1 MRHHLRRR
9 EMKPRLCL
17 MLPLSAPPHSRCVPP
32 PMRRPAAACDCR
44 TQLPTYRLELA
55 KASPSRAH
63 GGGQGGRRHAAGPA
77 AEAARKCVACA
88 ALLLRCR
95 RSDAAAFPFLFHSR
109 RDARHPLRRRGGH
122 RRDRRRASRAAAR
135 AAASGALCYC
145 GVGAA
150 PFRGADAAQR
160 RSCARC
166 WRPASGRRAWRR
178 ARRWRPCRSA
188 RRTRR
193 RRNTTLTTTTTPTT
207 AQRLRHL
214 RLRPPHPTGCC
225 LSTRLTWP
233 RCWRT
238 ARRCSPQEDRHGQR
252 VIAAALHARRAH
264 PRTRRA
270 GV

>member
-95 RSDAAAFPFLFHSR
+95 RSDAAAFPSLL
-109 RDARHPLRRRGGH
+109 PQ
-122 RRDRRRASRAAAR
+122 
-135 AAASGALCYC
+135 
-145 GVGAA
+145 
-150 PFRGADAAQR
+150 P
-160 RSCARC
+160 
-166 WRPASGRRAWRR
+166 
-178 ARRWRPCRSA
+178 ARRPPPAPAPRLPSARSA
-188 RRTRR
+188 
-193 RRNTTLTTTTTPTT
+193 P
-207 AQRLRHL
+207 
-214 RLRPPHPTGCC
+214 
-225 LSTRLTWP
+225 
-233 RCWRT
+233 RT
-238 ARRCSPQEDRHGQR
+238 ARSCPRCCVGCVVLLRRGRGTFSRALTWR
-252 VIAAALHARRAH
+252 NAAAAPA
-264 PRTRRA
+264 A
-270 GV
+270 GVQQVGDARGGGRGGGVPVGAHAARGGGATRH